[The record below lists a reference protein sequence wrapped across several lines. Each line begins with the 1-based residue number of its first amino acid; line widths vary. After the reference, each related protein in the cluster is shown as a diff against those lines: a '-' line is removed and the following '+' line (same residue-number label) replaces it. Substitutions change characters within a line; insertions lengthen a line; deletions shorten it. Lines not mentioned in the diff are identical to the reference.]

1 MPKIFIIS
9 KSFKL
14 NLSYFLFFYIIVENV
29 KSSKATWQKLW
40 GNNNFPHLVGAMK
53 RYWNVFCRIPA
64 TDMYSSTIDVPWHLV
79 IYINQRQDMYH
90 ANEKY

>member
-1 MPKIFIIS
+1 
-9 KSFKL
+9 
-14 NLSYFLFFYIIVENV
+14 
-29 KSSKATWQKLW
+29 
-40 GNNNFPHLVGAMK
+40 MK